1 MNPIRTLLPG
11 FACALLLSA
20 CATDGEQVR
29 ADRMQPSTLE
39 RALAEADTAVAA
51 GQADKAQALLK
62 TAAST
67 YPADKQ
73 PWLHLA
79 QMKFDRASYG
89 EAITNALEAL
99 QRDPNDKLGNSI
111 VAVSGLRLSTKALAD
126 LSQQNSLNGSLRS
139 EAQDLARLLRTS
151 LGEEVLVPSAGA
163 ATRRAP
169 AQAHRPAAA
178 AARQPASKAGNE
190 SASTD
195 PFGGLK

>member
-1 MNPIRTLLPG
+1 MHPIRTSLPIL
-11 FACALLLSA
+11 ACALLLAA

-29 ADRMQPSTLE
+29 AERAQPVTLD

-51 GQADKAQALLK
+51 GQADKAQVILK
-62 TAAST
+62 SAAST

-89 EAITNALEAL
+89 EAISNALEAL
-99 QRDPNDKLGNSI
+99 ERDPNDKLGNSI
-111 VAVSGLRLSTKALAD
+111 VAVSGLRLSTKALTD
-126 LSQQNSLNGSLRS
+126 LSKQNNLNGSLRS

-151 LGEEVLVPSAGA
+151 LGEDVLVPPASPMTHRPMPRSRHPATSAA
-163 ATRRAP
+163 RRATE
-169 AQAHRPAAA
+169 
-178 AARQPASKAGNE
+178 KADNA